1 VSIGDSNYQSL
12 KQNNMHATAQKEKKL
27 AHYTNG
33 KQRNL
38 LAKKKKGASTKHIQR

>member
-27 AHYTNG
+27 VHYTNG

-38 LAKKKKGASTKHIQR
+38 LAKKKGASTKHIQR